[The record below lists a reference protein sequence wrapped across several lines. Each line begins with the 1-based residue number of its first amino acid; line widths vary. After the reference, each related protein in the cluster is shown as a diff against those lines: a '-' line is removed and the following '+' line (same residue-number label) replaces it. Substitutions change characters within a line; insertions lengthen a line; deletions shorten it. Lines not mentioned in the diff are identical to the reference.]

1 MGTKGFMD
9 SNTLASER
17 VCSDDVAVCL
27 LPGTEIAFSQPIEYA
42 VANWS
47 SDYQNTGC
55 SVARFRQINTGNAMT
70 HHDAIELP
78 DGQQI
83 LLTCLKEGSEA
94 TVLQLPATP
103 KNEVEAKEQTRLEI
117 VR

>member
-1 MGTKGFMD
+1 MHAKSRPAAVSDKLTIRSFGMGTKGFMD

-27 LPGTEIAFSQPIEYA
+27 LPGTENAFSQPIEHA

-55 SVARFRQINTGNAMT
+55 SEARFRQINTDNAMT
-70 HHDAIELP
+70 HHPPTELP
-78 DGQQI
+78 DSQQI
-83 LLTCLKEGSEA
+83 MFTCLKERSES
-94 TVLQLPATP
+94 
-103 KNEVEAKEQTRLEI
+103 
-117 VR
+117 